1 MEGMTYEER
10 AFVAENRVTKLE
22 KRIVELEAKL
32 DTANSKVINLEN
44 SVAAMRVTRDEMQK
58 IIIQQDK
65 GE

>member
-1 MEGMTYEER
+1 
-10 AFVAENRVTKLE
+10 
-22 KRIVELEAKL
+22 
-32 DTANSKVINLEN
+32 VINLEN

>member
-22 KRIVELEAKL
+22 KSIVELEAKL

-58 IIIQQDK
+58 IIVQQDK